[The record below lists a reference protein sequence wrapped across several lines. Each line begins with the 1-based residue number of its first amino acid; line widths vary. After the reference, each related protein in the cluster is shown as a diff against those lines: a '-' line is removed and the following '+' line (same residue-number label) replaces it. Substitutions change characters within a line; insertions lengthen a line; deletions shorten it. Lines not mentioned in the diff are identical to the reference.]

1 VDNANIRNGVTPGKS
16 TQSLTG
22 WFYLRNNQGKLLI
35 DPTTGLPLRSNTF
48 VDAGYDRTPDFT
60 LGLTNTLRYGRT
72 TLSFLIDTRRG
83 GDVFNGTQWY
93 LTTRGLGMNTL
104 DRERPRVIEGVLR
117 DGRQNSAAPTP
128 NTIVVIPSVQNSYYT
143 LMSEELFIEKDI
155 NWVRLADLT
164 LRTSLPSRFGRNAS
178 VFVQGTDLFLF
189 TNYSGLDP
197 VVSGNTAAVGGS
209 GAAGID
215 FGNFARPRG
224 VSFGITTGF

>member
-1 VDNANIRNGVTPGKS
+1 VGNVRNGTAPGLS

-22 WFYLRNNQGKLLI
+22 WYYLRNNQGKLLI
-35 DPTTGLPLRSNTF
+35 DPTTGLPIRSNTF
-48 VDAGYDRTPDFT
+48 IDAGYDRTPNFT
-60 LGLTNTLRYGRT
+60 VGLTNTLRYRRT
-72 TLSFLIDTRRG
+72 TLSFLLDMRRG
-83 GDVFNGTQWY
+83 GDVFNATQWY
-93 LTTRGLGMNTL
+93 LATRGLGMGTL
-104 DRERPRVIEGVLR
+104 DRERPRVIDGVLR
-117 DGRQNSAAPTP
+117 DGRHNSATPTA
-128 NTIVVIPSVQNSYYT
+128 NSIVVIPSVQPNYYT

-164 LRTSLPSRFGRNAS
+164 LRTTLPSRFGRNAS
-178 VFVQGTDLFLF
+178 VFLQGTDLFLL

-197 VVSGNTAAVGGS
+197 VVSGNSAAVGGS